1 MKTRHVIRSV
11 LVFIGLIFVAIVVLS
26 VLFSLFTRES
36 AISFG
41 DKVAVVPIKGIITDS
56 EEINRTLAEYG
67 ERRDV
72 KVIVVRIDS
81 PGGAVGPAQE
91 IYREILRIREEKK
104 KTVVASMGSV
114 AASGGYYIAVAADRI
129 VANPGTI
136 TGSIGVI
143 VEFVN
148 MERLFERIGIKG
160 YVVKSGKFKDVGS
173 PTREM
178 TPEEKKLLQ
187 EVVDNIHRQFVE
199 AVAEGRG
206 LKVEDVQKIA
216 DGRIFSGLMAKKLGL
231 VDSLG
236 NLGDAIKI
244 GAELAGIK
252 GKPSV
257 IYPEKEFTL
266 WNLLF
271 GRDAGSAL
279 LGELLWGTRVMYLM
293 PDLTR

>member
-26 VLFSLFTRES
+26 ILFSFFTKES
-36 AISFG
+36 ALSFG
-41 DKVAVVPIKGIITDS
+41 DKVAVVPIKGVITDS

-67 ERRDV
+67 ERNDI

-91 IYREILRIREEKK
+91 IYREIRRIREENK

-148 MERLFERIGIKG
+148 LEKLFEKIGIKG

-173 PTREM
+173 PVREM
-178 TPEEKKLLQ
+178 SKEEKRLLQ
-187 EVVDNIHRQFVE
+187 DVVDNIHSQFVE

-216 DGRIFSGLMAKKLGL
+216 DGRIFSGLKAKELGL
-231 VDSLG
+231 VDNLG
-236 NLGDAIKI
+236 NLGDAIRI

-257 IYPEKEFTL
+257 IYPEKKLNL
-266 WNLLF
+266 WKLIM
-271 GRDAGSAL
+271 GEEAGSL
-279 LGELLWGTRVMYLM
+279 MSELLWGTRIMYLM

>member
-26 VLFSLFTRES
+26 ILFSLFTKDS

-56 EEINRTLAEYG
+56 EEINRTLIEYG

-72 KVIVVRIDS
+72 KAIVVRIDS

-91 IYREILRIREEKK
+91 IYREIKRIREENK

-114 AASGGYYIAVAADRI
+114 AASGGYYIAVATDRI

-148 MERLFERIGIKG
+148 LEKLFEKIGIKG

-173 PTREM
+173 PARRM
-178 TPEEKKLLQ
+178 SPEEKKLLQ
-187 EVVDNIHRQFVE
+187 DVVDNIHRQFVE

-206 LKVEDVQKIA
+206 LTIEEVEKIA
-216 DGRIFSGLMAKKLGL
+216 DGRIFSGLTANKLGL
-231 VDSLG
+231 VDSMG
-236 NLGDAIKI
+236 NLGDAIRM

-257 IYPEKEFTL
+257 IYPEKGMNL
-266 WNLLF
+266 WNLLL
-271 GRDAGSAL
+271 GREAGSL
-279 LGELLWGTRVMYLM
+279 MSELLWGTRIMYLM

>member
-26 VLFSLFTRES
+26 ILFSLFTKDS

-56 EEINRTLAEYG
+56 EEINRTLIEYG

-91 IYREILRIREEKK
+91 IYREIKRIREENK

-114 AASGGYYIAVAADRI
+114 AASGGYYIAVATDRI

-148 MERLFERIGIKG
+148 LEKLFEKIGIKG

-173 PTREM
+173 PARKM
-178 TPEEKKLLQ
+178 SPEEKKLLQ
-187 EVVDNIHRQFVE
+187 DVVDNIHRQFVE

-206 LKVEDVQKIA
+206 LTIEEVEKIA
-216 DGRIFSGLMAKKLGL
+216 DGRIFSGLTANRLGL

-236 NLGDAIKI
+236 NMGDAIKM

-257 IYPEKEFTL
+257 IYPEKGMNL

-271 GRDAGSAL
+271 GREAGSL
-279 LGELLWGTRVMYLM
+279 MGELLWGTRIMYLM